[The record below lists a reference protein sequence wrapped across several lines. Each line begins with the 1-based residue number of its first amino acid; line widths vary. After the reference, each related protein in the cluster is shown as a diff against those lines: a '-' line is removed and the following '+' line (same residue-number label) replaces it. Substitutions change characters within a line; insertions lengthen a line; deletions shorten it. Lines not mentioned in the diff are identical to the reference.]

1 MASQSYDSR
10 VQKATSLNH
19 QRRSVCLI
27 KVLYAWYFFMEA
39 QQFVVQKTDQ
49 SCSFRALRLHFNIR
63 LFIAEFKTY
72 CLLYSSNQ

>member
-1 MASQSYDSR
+1 
-10 VQKATSLNH
+10 
-19 QRRSVCLI
+19 
-27 KVLYAWYFFMEA
+27 MEV

-72 CLLYSSNQ
+72 CLLYSSNQLSVQNILIDQLTFTKHKFHP